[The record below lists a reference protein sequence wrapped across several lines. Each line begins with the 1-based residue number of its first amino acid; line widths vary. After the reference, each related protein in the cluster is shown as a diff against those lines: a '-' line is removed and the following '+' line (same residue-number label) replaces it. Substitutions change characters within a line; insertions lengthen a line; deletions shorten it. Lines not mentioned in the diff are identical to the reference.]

1 MRILLLPENSIK
13 LIRRVTFIILHLIR
27 DSNEL
32 TLGFWQFSRFDNAQ
46 TLPGWPVLYVAT
58 GSQCFFHH
66 SMSSFFIRVHFLRI
80 KTQFPSPAES
90 EAGARSQPTE
100 GIQIRRWFLFN
111 FRNRL
116 SMISFWH
123 SRQNKKRWLLILAFI
138 ELFTFTWTLSMK
150 PGLVSVL
157 ITHMTYF

>member
-27 DSNEL
+27 YSNEL

-58 GSQCFFHH
+58 GSQCLFHH
-66 SMSSFFIRVHFLRI
+66 SMSSFFICVHFLRI

-90 EAGARSQPTE
+90 EAGARIQPTE

-116 SMISFWH
+116 SMISFGH
-123 SRQNKKRWLLILAFI
+123 SGQNKKRWLLILAFI
-138 ELFTFTWTLSMK
+138 ELFTFKWTLSMK

-157 ITHMTYF
+157 NTHMTYF

>member
-58 GSQCFFHH
+58 GSQCLFHH

-100 GIQIRRWFLFN
+100 GIRRWFLFN